1 VEKIDKPGEAVLAMI
16 VAHRRRFIRD

>member
-16 VAHRRRFIRD
+16 VAHRRRLIRD